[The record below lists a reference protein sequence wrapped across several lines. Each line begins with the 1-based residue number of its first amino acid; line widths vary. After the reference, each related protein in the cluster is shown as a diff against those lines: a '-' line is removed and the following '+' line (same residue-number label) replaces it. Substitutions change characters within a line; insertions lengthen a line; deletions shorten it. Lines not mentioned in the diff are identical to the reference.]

1 MGKDI
6 EKKSYNGYSFTD
18 GVKFES
24 AYNGDYTA
32 PTEPTEPVEV
42 PFGEMYFGQTEGVR
56 PTISYK
62 APTVGG
68 GQEPGPVPPVISK
81 TYVAMTIDEGCSM
94 IAPGENYYSPGFPM
108 MVRVSFKEGYKL
120 KTMLYTAG
128 GTNTDVTDTYNEK
141 GMFRFIVPPIVEGQ
155 GIVKITVYSE
165 KV

>member
-62 APTVGG
+62 APYDVAWIGPKP
-68 GQEPGPVPPVISK
+68 EPGPGPEQKKFTVTHK
-81 TYVAMTIDEGCSM
+81 ATDCTIDSPSEGEYSAGTSLKVIVSVKKAEGEIWVLEKLEINNVDHLKEYETEGSYTFEINEDVAI
-94 IAPGENYYSPGFPM
+94 IA
-108 MVRVSFKEGYKL
+108 
-120 KTMLYTAG
+120 TA
-128 GTNTDVTDTYNEK
+128 NK
-141 GMFRFIVPPIVEGQ
+141 
-155 GIVKITVYSE
+155 KA
-165 KV
+165 